1 MTTEERILH
10 KLDLLTK
17 EQEELLV
24 FSALNDVIDR
34 FENIINIPYSEAGI
48 PLITDNYLDK
58 AARRKKDD
66 LELSSEG
73 EALVNAD
80 PNSLTPAEQ
89 ERAVYARGVRDVYNN
104 LKKEHVKVG
113 ENLDFLQ
120 PIYNDMMKG
129 LGFDQP
135 APEGGGRRQ
144 RTQGAP
150 PKPVKQL
157 MSAFAQQADAVASAV
172 AEGKS
177 TSEIVGQAFPRNGL
191 RMNVGK
197 DAGVDIQVRIKMN
210 PDGKSFKI
218 EQREGGKGKFKTVKG
233 GERVKN
239 FGAAVRNGEK
249 LIVDKAMGRD
259 AQLAGVDVTPKNR
272 RKWLNENVKQD
283 FRGPMTRM
291 EPTTKDKEKFAAE
304 YEKNS
309 LSNLEENGID
319 ENFIEESLRHNAS
332 DLFDVSDAN
341 EADDLPSVIAN
352 SPWGMAKSI
361 FTSVL
366 GGKVRSIDDVKRVVK
381 ESSVRV
387 ANHPTHGADSS
398 NNEKPGSSFWRGNAE
413 AKSGLGGM
421 FSEWGKAWSSGWNE
435 GWEKGQYFG
444 AHTLGGVKYRA
455 PNSELYRQDPR
466 GYWNERG
473 KLVTMMARADAKYD
487 DAISKAMNMPEVAV
501 DDKGN
506 VITRDYRTGVDDDGN
521 DIIAKVPVNPRS
533 DALEKAMVDF
543 AKAEDSIEAIAR
555 DKTGVSLDAVRAHL
569 DEIVKGNKDAMP
581 PGEGFPDRY
590 GGHILR
596 RKLNK
601 NIEKY
606 VPEKVQGAGGL
617 LTGIGERMM
626 GERGRS
632 KDASGEGA
640 GQSQGEQGE
649 ARLHAQDRPELSAP
663 TQEPILDSQGNP
675 AIGPDGQPMMRTVQ
689 RETGEK
695 SQSAVSTSDREYL
708 QPGDQPPKGVQEY
721 TAERR
726 GKDGKRA
733 RYYSRK
739 EAAAVRDQ
747 QENGP
752 TKDDTTKPEPE
763 PTTKPEP
770 DDPPPPPPPPVREP
784 TPEEKE
790 RLRGQ
795 RAAVQQRMQ
804 EAGGDKAYLEQEPQ
818 REQPARIDKAGENE
832 MASPQK
838 DQYQKAMEN
847 EVASA
852 KRVQQHSKARSAKAQ
867 ARVAKAKADEAEVKA
882 RRAEDDREVHIAE
895 ILHKLDSN
903 ISEIAITSNSEV
915 SDVFKHLDNTI
926 EKLEKGIFGGKK
938 PDVRVGTPPAPS
950 VIESGEPE
958 RKPKEGVD
966 YDRHVQPRSTQKADD
981 VEKSGGNPFASL
993 AGHMG
998 RAFREAA
1005 KPRKKESTQAPQ
1017 STPKPP
1023 ESATPSSGEYGS
1035 PDAFKT
1041 DA

>member
-1 MTTEERILH
+1 MTTEERILR

-17 EQEELLV
+17 EQEELLA
-24 FSALNDVIDR
+24 FSALNDVIAR
-34 FENIINIPYSEAGI
+34 FEHAISIPLSEAGI
-48 PLITDNYLDK
+48 PLSTDTYLDK
-58 AARRKKDD
+58 AARRKKDN

-80 PNSLTPAEQ
+80 PNTLSPEDK

-135 APEGGGRRQ
+135 PSEDGGRNR
-144 RTQGAP
+144 RTQGTP

-157 MSAFAQQADAVASAV
+157 MSAFGQQADAVAAAV

-249 LIVDKAMGRD
+249 LITDKAMSRG
-259 AQLAGVDVTPKNR
+259 AQLAGVDVSPKNR
-272 RKWLNENVKQD
+272 RRWLNENVRQD

-291 EPTTKDKEKFAAE
+291 EPTKKDKEKFAAE

-309 LSNLEENGID
+309 SSDLEKSGID
-319 ENFIEESLRHNAS
+319 EQFIEDSLKYNS
-332 DLFDVSDAN
+332 SELFDVSDAS
-341 EADDLPSVIAN
+341 EVEDLPREIAN
-352 SPWGMAKSI
+352 SPWGMASSI
-361 FTSVL
+361 FTSIL
-366 GGKVRSIDDVKRVVK
+366 GGKVRSIDDIKRVIK
-381 ESSVRV
+381 ESSVRI
-387 ANHPTHGADSS
+387 ADHPDHGADGS

-421 FSEWGKAWSSGWNE
+421 FSEWGKAFSSGFSQ
-435 GWEKGQYFG
+435 GWEEGQYFG
-444 AHTLGGVKYRA
+444 AHELGGVKYRA
-455 PNSELYRQDPR
+455 PDSESYRQDPR

-487 DAISKAMNMPEVAV
+487 DAIAKAANMPEIAL

-506 VITRDYRTGVDDDGN
+506 VQMRDGLP
-521 DIIAKVPVNPRS
+521 INPRD
-533 DALEKAMVDF
+533 DALEQALVDF

-555 DKTGVSLDAVRAHL
+555 DKTGSSLEAVRAHFN
-569 DEIVKGNKDAMP
+569 EIVSGNKDAMP
-581 PGEGFPDRY
+581 PGEGFPDRF
-590 GGHILR
+590 GGYSLR
-596 RKLNK
+596 NKLNK
-601 NIEKY
+601 NVDKY
-606 VPEKVQGAGGL
+606 VPDKVQGAGGL
-617 LTGIGERMM
+617 LTGVAEGLM

-632 KDASGEGA
+632 KDATGEGA
-640 GQSQGEQGE
+640 GQAQGEQGE
-649 ARLHAQDRPELSAP
+649 ARLHTQDRPDLEDIQVPMTDA
-663 TQEPILDSQGNP
+663 DGNP
-675 AIGPDGQPMMRTVQ
+675 MKDAEGNPMMRTAQ
-689 RETGEK
+689 QETGTK
-695 SQSAVSTSDREYL
+695 SKGAVSTSDREYL
-708 QPGDQPPKGVQEY
+708 KPGVTPPKGVQEY

-739 EAAAVRDQ
+739 EAAAIRDQ

-752 TKDDTTKPEPE
+752 TKEDDTDKSGSGTGPG
-763 PTTKPEP
+763 PTPKTES
-770 DDPPPPPPPPVREP
+770 DAPPPPPPPVREP
-784 TPEEKE
+784 TPEEQE

-804 EAGGDKAYLEQEPQ
+804 EAGGDKAYQEQEP
-818 REQPARIDKAGENE
+818 PRIEKAGENE

-847 EVASA
+847 EVAGA

-867 ARVAKAKADEAEVKA
+867 ARVAKARADEAEVKA

-895 ILHKLDSN
+895 LLHKLDSN
-903 ISEIAITSNSEV
+903 ISELAITSNSEI
-915 SDVFKHLDNTI
+915 SDVFKHLDSTI
-926 EKLEKGIFGGKK
+926 ISLEKGISNPFKQK
-938 PDVRVGTPPAPS
+938 PTIIYPATTPEPSSFEAPDTS
-950 VIESGEPE
+950 KRPV
-958 RKPKEGVD
+958 EGLD
-966 YDRHVQPRSTQKADD
+966 IDRHVSPKPKTSGI
-981 VEKSGGNPFASL
+981 EKEGGNPFASF

-1005 KPRKKESTQAPQ
+1005 KPRKKDPTSSPV

-1023 ESATPSSGEYGS
+1023 ESAAPPT
-1035 PDAFKT
+1035 PDA
-1041 DA
+1041 